1 MECINEIFLVILYS
15 LGSILLIVLI
25 VLVLKAIKTLKRVD
39 GVVED
44 IHNKSTKLDG
54 VFNIVDHTADA
65 LSSVSDKVV
74 SAVVGMLIGL
84 FKRKTKKEENI
95 DE

>member
-1 MECINEIFLVILYS
+1 MEYMNEIFLVILYS

-25 VLVLKAIKTLKRVD
+25 ALSLKAIKTLKKVD
-39 GVVED
+39 KVVED
-44 IHNKSTKLDG
+44 FQNKSTKLDG

-74 SAVVGMLIGL
+74 SAVVGMLINL
-84 FKRKTKKEENI
+84 FKRKVKKEENN
-95 DE
+95 E